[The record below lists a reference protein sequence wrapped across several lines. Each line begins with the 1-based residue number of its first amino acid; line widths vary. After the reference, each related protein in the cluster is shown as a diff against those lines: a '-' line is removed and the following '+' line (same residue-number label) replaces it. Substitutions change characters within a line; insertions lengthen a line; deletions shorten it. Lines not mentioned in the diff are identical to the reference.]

1 MPSSSS
7 SPQTPPESL
16 PQIQPEIQ
24 TASEKPRSSRI
35 EPPGSRLD
43 VIFNRLPVVLI
54 IMGEGLMIY
63 LATTVAKLAFTQLD
77 PLLAAWYRI
86 GFGAV
91 LMMVWRRPFSKAKR
105 AGLPHTSRE
114 WWIVAL
120 AGISVMLMNTLFY
133 VGMSNMDIGIAV
145 SIEFIGPLGVAV
157 LTGHSWRERVG
168 ILLAAGGVVLLA
180 GVSFANPAKYP
191 HFMIGL
197 IAILIDGVMW
207 GCYIVFGRMV
217 AKRSNPLDSLA
228 LSMLIGWLVQSVF
241 LAVPAIKGVISPKPS
256 ATWARGEFGSLKLLG
271 VMLVVSVFASF
282 LPYIIDQVI
291 MRRISSARYSVIQAI
306 NPVMALL
313 VGLIIGEIP
322 TLGDLA
328 GVALVIVA
336 VVVTFSGHRQ
346 PDPETM

>member
-1 MPSSSS
+1 MIMPSSSS
-7 SPQTPPESL
+7 SSSPSPQSAP
-16 PQIQPEIQ
+16 
-24 TASEKPRSSRI
+24 EKPRSARI
-35 EPPGSRLD
+35 EPRGSRLD
-43 VIFNRLPVVLI
+43 AIFNRVPVVLI

-63 LATTVAKLAFTQLD
+63 LATSVAKLAFTQLD

-91 LMMVWRRPFSKAKR
+91 LMMIWRRPFSKVKR
-105 AGLPHTSRE
+105 AGLPHTSRD

-133 VGMSNMDIGIAV
+133 LGMSNMDIGIAV

-157 LTGHSWRERVG
+157 LTGHSWRERLG
-168 ILLAAGGVVLLA
+168 IILAAGGVVLLA

-217 AKRSNPLDSLA
+217 AQRSNPLDSLA
-228 LSMLIGWLVQSVF
+228 LSMFIGWLIQSVF
-241 LAVPAIKGVISPKPS
+241 LAVPAVKGVISPKPG
-256 ATWARGEFGSLKLLG
+256 ATWARSEFGSLKLLG
-271 VMLVVSVFASF
+271 VMFFVSVFASF
-282 LPYIIDQVI
+282 VPYIIDQVI

-322 TLGDLA
+322 TAGDLA
-328 GVALVIVA
+328 GVALVIIA

>member
-1 MPSSSS
+1 MPPSSVSS
-7 SPQTPPESL
+7 QNPSEQSKQSE
-16 PQIQPEIQ
+16 Q
-24 TASEKPRSSRI
+24 SEKPRSARI

-43 VIFNRLPVVLI
+43 VVFNRIPVVLI

-63 LATTVAKLAFTQLD
+63 LATSVAKLAFTQLD
-77 PLLAAWYRI
+77 PLLAAWYRV
-86 GFGAV
+86 GFVAI
-91 LMMVWRRPFSKAKR
+91 LMLIWRHPFSKAKR
-105 AGLPHTSRE
+105 GGLPHTSRE

-133 VGMSNMDIGIAV
+133 LGMSNMDMGIAV
-145 SIEFIGPLGVAV
+145 SIEFVGPLGVAV
-157 LTGHSWRERVG
+157 ITGHSWRERVG

-180 GVSFANPAKYP
+180 GVSFSNPAKYP

-197 IAILIDGVMW
+197 IAILIDGAMW
-207 GCYIVFGRMV
+207 GWYIIFGRMV
-217 AKRSNPLDSLA
+217 ARRSNPLDSLTV
-228 LSMLIGWLVQSVF
+228 SMLIGWLVQSVF
-241 LAVPAIKGVISPKPS
+241 LAVPAVKGVISPKPS
-256 ATWARGEFGSLKLLG
+256 ATWARGGFGALKLLG
-271 VMLVVSVFASF
+271 VMMVVAVFASF
-282 LPYIIDQVI
+282 VPYIIDQVI
-291 MRRISSARYSVIQAI
+291 MRRVSSARYSVIQAI

-336 VVVTFSGHRQ
+336 VVITFSGHHV